1 MDNLSPIGKAIKEY
15 KLNAEGGFEAW
26 SRVPCAEHYRM
37 HVPSMGFD
45 VTGHAEVNDVIFG
58 WLTDIGAQQEL
69 MDIVEFGDSVTCFLR
84 ITDKEGAVLEI
95 VEVFQIDTEGHV
107 SRNLGA
113 VKRLCCR
120 PALSSRRRHWPTLA
134 IGHTRV
140 KPT

>member
-15 KLNAEGGFEAW
+15 KLNAGGGFEAW

-69 MDIVEFGDSVTCFLR
+69 LDIVEFGDSVTCFLR

-95 VEVFQIDTEGHV
+95 VEVFQINTEGHV
-107 SRNLGA
+107 SEIW
-113 VKRLCCR
+113 
-120 PALSSRRRHWPTLA
+120 AL
-134 IGHTRV
+134 
-140 KPT
+140 

>member
-1 MDNLSPIGKAIKEY
+1 MDKLSPIGNAIKEY
-15 KLNAEGGFEAW
+15 KLNAGGGFGAW

-107 SRNLGA
+107 SEIW
-113 VKRLCCR
+113 
-120 PALSSRRRHWPTLA
+120 AL
-134 IGHTRV
+134 
-140 KPT
+140 